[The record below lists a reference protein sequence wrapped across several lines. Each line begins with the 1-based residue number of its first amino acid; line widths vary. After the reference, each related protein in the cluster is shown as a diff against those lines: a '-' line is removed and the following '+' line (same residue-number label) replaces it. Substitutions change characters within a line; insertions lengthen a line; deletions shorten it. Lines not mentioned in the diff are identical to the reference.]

1 MMHHQKRKVK
11 NETEAETKIIQSV
24 LQHRDKLKSL
34 KDILLA
40 NLVMVG
46 EIPAETYKEERR
58 VRFILDRF
66 RECGLDKISTDE
78 ANNALAVLPGS
89 EGKRSI
95 LVCAHVDTLFEESI
109 DHTVKVDAESV
120 FGAGVADNSLG
131 AAVLCSLATILQRL
145 NVILK
150 SDLVLMGASRSLG
163 RGSLEG
169 IGFFLENHHGDIRAG
184 VCVEGVDL
192 GRLSYQSIG
201 MLRGEIICRIP
212 ESASKGAQVNVGTI
226 QPLAEIVRRIEEIP
240 VPHRP
245 LTTITLGALNAGNSF
260 HQAAS
265 KGMLK
270 LELRS
275 AKAGMVPTLQGRL
288 EEIVKRVALETGV
301 EIELEIISKCRNGGI
316 DFEHPLTLTTR
327 KVMDQLSI
335 KPIVKPS
342 VGELSVLISK
352 GIPGVT
358 LGITERASSCDSHEG
373 ILIEPM
379 FSGIAQ
385 LVAMLQAIDQG
396 MCDGEDE
403 SMA

>member
-1 MMHHQKRKVK
+1 MD
-11 NETEAETKIIQSV
+11 NEESEDRILESV
-24 LQHRDKLKSL
+24 DRYRDELRGL

-46 EIPAETYKEERR
+46 EIPAETYKEEKR

-89 EGKRSI
+89 KGKGSI
-95 LVCAHVDTLFEESI
+95 LVCAHIDTLFEESI
-109 DHTVKVDAESV
+109 DHTVKVDAEAV

-131 AAVLCSLATILQRL
+131 AAVLCSLATILQKL
-145 NVILK
+145 DVSLQ
-150 SDLVLMGASRSLG
+150 SDLILMGASRSLG

-169 IGFFLENHHGDIRAG
+169 IGFFLDNHHEEIRAG
-184 VCVEGVDL
+184 LCVEGVDL

-212 ESASKGAQVNVGTI
+212 ENASRGAQVSVGTI
-226 QPLAEIVRRIEEIP
+226 QPLAQIVRLIEEIP
-240 VPHRP
+240 VPHSPR
-245 LTTITLGALNAGNSF
+245 TTITLGALNAGHSF
-260 HQAAS
+260 HKAAS
-265 KGMLK
+265 KGSLK

-275 AKAGMVPTLQGRL
+275 AKQGMVPTLQNRL
-288 EEIVKRVALETGV
+288 EEIVKRVALETGA
-301 EIELEIISKCRNGGI
+301 ELEMEVISKCQNGGI
-316 DFEHPLTLTTR
+316 DFEHPLTLITR
-327 KVMDQLSI
+327 KVMDKLSV
-335 KPIVKPS
+335 KPIVRPS

-352 GIPGVT
+352 GIPGIT
-358 LGITERASSCDSHEG
+358 LGISERADSSDSSEG

-385 LVAMLQAIDQG
+385 LVAMLQSIDQG
-396 MCDGEDE
+396 VCDEKNE